1 MRSLKWLLLALTVIQ
16 TFVFCDPHPIDL
28 DNITTPPLSQTS
40 ANYKKMLTE
49 ASLMVFALLGFVL
62 LAIFIL
68 KRISSQRTFQMNR
81 EKYIKIIE
89 RRPLSPKTSIYL
101 IQVGDQK
108 IVLTESQVEVRS
120 HLQLNPEKKNPT
132 GFLDEEKS

>member
-1 MRSLKWLLLALTVIQ
+1 MRALKWLLLALVTIQ
-16 TFVFCDPHPIDL
+16 TLVFCETPSIDL
-28 DNITTPPLSQTS
+28 DNVATPPLSQTS

-81 EKYIKIIE
+81 ERYIKIIE

-101 IQVGDQK
+101 VQVGDQK

-120 HLQLNPEKKNPT
+120 HLQLSAERKNSP
-132 GFLDEEKS
+132 GFLAEEKS